1 MAGALL
7 GKYAL
12 MGYQQIA
19 KSPLKRDICG
29 PSLNDF
35 SHHSEYRSLYPNVP
49 PQQLLVGIHETFHLE
64 AKSRARGFAERTDNS
79 VPRPQYDAIQ
89 ISLFLTKYINIQ
101 SQKTCLIY
109 RTIMT
114 YKMPRF
120 QSLKWVFSKRE

>member
-12 MGYQQIA
+12 MGNQQIA

-35 SHHSEYRSLYPNVP
+35 SHHSEYRSLYHNVP
-49 PQQLLVGIHETFHLE
+49 PQQLLIGIHETFHLE
-64 AKSRARGFAERTDNS
+64 AKSRARGFAEMRDNS

-89 ISLFLTKYINIQ
+89 ISL
-101 SQKTCLIY
+101 
-109 RTIMT
+109 
-114 YKMPRF
+114 
-120 QSLKWVFSKRE
+120 SLP